1 MTWYAAGAP
10 HCTALLPP
18 PLHSQLTRLL
28 ETREKV
34 PQAFGS
40 VWARNG
46 NFPRMCKV
54 CFVRTINSF
63 SSSEAHN
70 TATQVQS
77 PWMTERAVTA
87 SKRTTP
93 RHQSA
98 LQLAEHSTFYNV
110 LTTTTSTSI
119 KAHIKA
125 LSLA

>member
-1 MTWYAAGAP
+1 MCVFEPSGCGRTVYHEGASGYLIS
-10 HCTALLPP
+10 T
-18 PLHSQLTRLL
+18 
-28 ETREKV
+28 
-34 PQAFGS
+34 
-40 VWARNG
+40 VW
-46 NFPRMCKV
+46 
-54 CFVRTINSF
+54 FVRTINSF
-63 SSSEAHN
+63 SSSDAHN

-119 KAHIKA
+119 KAHIEA

>member
-1 MTWYAAGAP
+1 MST
-10 HCTALLPP
+10 
-18 PLHSQLTRLL
+18 
-28 ETREKV
+28 
-34 PQAFGS
+34 
-40 VWARNG
+40 VW
-46 NFPRMCKV
+46 
-54 CFVRTINSF
+54 FVRTINSF

-98 LQLAEHSTFYNV
+98 LHLAEHSTFYNV
-110 LTTTTSTSI
+110 LTTTTSTTI

-125 LSLA
+125 LSLAYSPPLFD

>member
-1 MTWYAAGAP
+1 MSCASMRLQRARSFMVIVPAQQALVPFWASNGKFLRK
-10 HCTALLPP
+10 CT
-18 PLHSQLTRLL
+18 
-28 ETREKV
+28 
-34 PQAFGS
+34 
-40 VWARNG
+40 VW
-46 NFPRMCKV
+46 
-54 CFVRTINSF
+54 FVRTINSF

-70 TATQVQS
+70 IGTHPQS

-98 LQLAEHSTFYNV
+98 LHLAEHSTFYNV